1 MSELSAIKLGNY
13 LTLKEFCTCT
23 NTFQKYSDNINPYPQ
38 NIEETLPALS
48 KLFENIIDPIIE
60 NYGKDNFR
68 LTYGFC
74 SIDLKKYLAKKDPL
88 TGEKNGRV
96 APQLDQ
102 HMALEVNSKNNYFC
116 SRGGASCDFYIQ
128 GKTSDTVIDWIIE
141 QALPFDSLYFYGS
154 KKPIHISYGPEN
166 KKYICGFNEKGVPS
180 KKPVSQWLAKIEKNQ
195 LPN

>member
-1 MSELSAIKLGNY
+1 MEDLATIKLGNY

-38 NIEETLPALS
+38 NIEETLPVLS

-60 NYGKDNFR
+60 HYGKDNFR

-128 GKTSDTVIDWIIE
+128 NQPSDIVIDWIIE

-154 KKPIHISYGPEN
+154 QKPIHISYGPEH
-166 KKYICGFNEKGVPS
+166 KKYICG
-180 KKPVSQWLAKIEKNQ
+180 LA
-195 LPN
+195 

>member
-1 MSELSAIKLGNY
+1 MEDLATIKLGNY

-23 NTFQKYSDNINPYPQ
+23 STFQKYSDSINPYPQ
-38 NIEETLPALS
+38 NVEETLPALS

-60 NYGKDNFR
+60 NYGKNNFR

-102 HMALEVNSKNNYFC
+102 HMALEVNSKNKYFC
-116 SRGGASCDFYIQ
+116 FRGGASCDFYIQ
-128 GKTSDTVIDWIIE
+128 NQPSDIVIDWIIE

-154 KKPIHISYGPEN
+154 QKPIHISYGPEH

-180 KKPVSQWLAKIEKNQ
+180 KKPISQWLAKIEKS
-195 LPN
+195 